1 LLSDDGLR
9 RVRSASQLLYR
20 PKRSGPAVLVR
31 HLVGVQAQILS
42 AAGLALRVR
51 TEGLTAAR
59 VDRARLND
67 RSIALLWAMRGTLHL
82 VAAEDVGWLTDLTV
96 ASNPGSSNRRL
107 REMGVGP
114 EQTAAGVR
122 AIERMLD
129 REGPLT
135 RGEIGERLRRRGLP
149 TEGQILPHLL
159 WLAAARASV
168 CFGPDRD
175 GQRTHVLVR
184 DWLGAPRRMDRDS
197 AVAELAVRYL
207 RSHAP
212 ATPTDLSSWS
222 GVGISDAKR
231 GWRAIED
238 RLVEV
243 ATVRGP
249 MWRLGNREPE
259 APRGLVRLLPSF
271 DEYLLGW
278 RDRSPVARPDHWRKI
293 HPGAGWYHPA
303 ALVDGRGVG
312 TWKADLRPDVTRIEV
327 RPFTRLSPAVR
338 SGLQAEAEA
347 LGGYLRV
354 STDLTVSSHM

>member
-1 LLSDDGLR
+1 M
-9 RVRSASQLLYR
+9 
-20 PKRSGPAVLVR
+20 
-31 HLVGVQAQILS
+31 VGVQAQLS
-42 AAGLALRVR
+42 TAGLALRAR
-51 TEGLTAAR
+51 TESLTAAR
-59 VDRARLND
+59 VDRARLTD
-67 RSIALLWAMRGTLHL
+67 RSIVLTWAMRGTLHL
-82 VAAEDVGWLTDLTV
+82 VAAEDFGWLTDLIV

-114 EQTAAGVR
+114 DQTTAGVR

-129 REGPLT
+129 REGPMT
-135 RGEIGERLRRRGLP
+135 RAEIGERLRRRGLP

-184 DWLGAPRRMDRDS
+184 DWLEAPRRMDRDS
-197 AVAELAVRYL
+197 ALAELAVRYL

-222 GVGISDAKR
+222 GVRVSDAKR

-249 MWRLGNREPE
+249 MWMLGNREPE
-259 APRGLVRLLPSF
+259 VPPGLVRLLPSF
-271 DEYLLGW
+271 DEFLLGW
-278 RDRSPVARPDHWRKI
+278 KDRSPVARPDHWRKI

-312 TWKADLRPDVTRIEV
+312 TWKADRGPDVTRIEV
-327 RPFTRLSPAVR
+327 RPFTRLSPAVWR
-338 SGLQAEAEA
+338 GLQAEADALSRYLGEA
-347 LGGYLRV
+347 TG
-354 STDLTVSSHM
+354 LTVSPHV

>member
-1 LLSDDGLR
+1 
-9 RVRSASQLLYR
+9 
-20 PKRSGPAVLVR
+20 VLVR

-42 AAGLALRVR
+42 AAGLALRAR

-59 VDRARLND
+59 VDRARLTD
-67 RSIALLWAMRGTLHL
+67 RSIVLTWAMRGTLHL

-96 ASNPGSSNRRL
+96 TSNQGSSNRRL

-114 EQTAAGVR
+114 DQTTRGVR

-129 REGPLT
+129 RDGPLT
-135 RGEIGERLRRRGLP
+135 RAEIGERLRRRGLP

-168 CFGPDRD
+168 CFGPDR
-175 GQRTHVLVR
+175 GGERTHVLVS
-184 DWLGAPRRMDRDS
+184 DWLGAPRPMDRDS
-197 AVAELAVRYL
+197 ALAELAVRYL

-212 ATPTDLSSWS
+212 ATPNDLSSWS
-222 GVGISDAKR
+222 GVGVSNAKR

-243 ATVRGP
+243 ATARGP
-249 MWRLGNREPE
+249 LWRLRAKEPE

-278 RDRSPVARPDHWRKI
+278 RNRSPVARPEHWRKI

-303 ALVDGRGVG
+303 ALVDGRGAG
-312 TWKADLRPDVTRIEV
+312 TWKADRGPEVTRIEV
-327 RPFTRLSPAVR
+327 RPFTRLSSADR
-338 SGLQAEAEA
+338 RRLLAEAEA
-347 LGGYLRV
+347 LGAYLRRP
-354 STDLTVSSHM
+354 TDLTVSTSG

>member
-1 LLSDDGLR
+1 M
-9 RVRSASQLLYR
+9 
-20 PKRSGPAVLVR
+20 
-31 HLVGVQAQILS
+31 GVQAQILS
-42 AAGLALRVR
+42 AAGLALRAR

-59 VDRARLND
+59 VDRARLTD
-67 RSIALLWAMRGTLHL
+67 RSIVLTWAMRGTLHL
-82 VAAEDVGWLTDLTV
+82 VAAEDVGWLTDLPV
-96 ASNPGSSNRRL
+96 ASTPGTSNRRL

-114 EQTAAGVR
+114 DQITAGVR

-129 REGPLT
+129 RHGPLT
-135 RGEIGERLRRRGLP
+135 RAEIGERLRRRGLP

-159 WLAAARASV
+159 GLAAARASV

-175 GQRTHVLVR
+175 GQRAHVLVR
-184 DWLGAPRRMDRDS
+184 DWLGTPRLMDRDS
-197 AVAELAVRYL
+197 ALAELAVRYL

-222 GVGISDAKR
+222 GVGVSDAKR

-243 ATVRGP
+243 ATARGP
-249 MWRLGNREPE
+249 MWRLRGREQE

-278 RDRSPVARPDHWRKI
+278 KDRSPVARPEQWRKI

-303 ALVDGRGVG
+303 ALVDGREVG
-312 TWKADLRPDVTRIEV
+312 TWKADRGPDVTRIGV
-327 RPFTRLSPAVR
+327 RPFTRLSPAVGR
-338 SGLQAEAEA
+338 GLQAEAEA
-347 LGGYLRV
+347 LGAYLRRPAN
-354 STDLTVSSHM
+354 LTVSSHA

>member
-1 LLSDDGLR
+1 
-9 RVRSASQLLYR
+9 
-20 PKRSGPAVLVR
+20 
-31 HLVGVQAQILS
+31 VGVQAQILS

-59 VDRARLND
+59 VDRARLRD
-67 RSIALLWAMRGTLHL
+67 RSIVLTWAMRGTLHL
-82 VAAEDVGWLTDLTV
+82 VAEEDVGWLTDLTV

-114 EQTAAGVR
+114 DQTTRGVR

-135 RGEIGERLRRRGLP
+135 RNEIGERLRRRGLP

-168 CFGPDRD
+168 CFGPDRE

-184 DWLGAPRRMDRDS
+184 DWLGAPGLMDRDT
-197 AVAELAVRYL
+197 ALAELAVRYL

-212 ATPTDLSSWS
+212 ATPTDLSSWAGI
-222 GVGISDAKR
+222 GVSDAKS
-231 GWRAIED
+231 GWRAIEG

-243 ATVRGP
+243 ATARGR
-249 MWRLGNREPE
+249 MWRLRSRESE
-259 APRGLVRLLPSF
+259 APPGLVRLLPSF

-278 RDRSPVARPDHWRKI
+278 KDRSPVARPEHWRKI

-303 ALVDGRGVG
+303 AVVDGRGTG
-312 TWKADLRPDVTRIEV
+312 TWKTVRGPEVTRIEV
-327 RPFTRLSPAVR
+327 RPFTRPSPSVR
-338 SGLQAEAEA
+338 RGLQAEAEA
-347 LGGYLRV
+347 LSRYLRTPAEL
-354 STDLTVSSHM
+354 SFPR

>member
-1 LLSDDGLR
+1 
-9 RVRSASQLLYR
+9 
-20 PKRSGPAVLVR
+20 VLVR

-42 AAGLALRVR
+42 AAGLALRAR
-51 TEGLTAAR
+51 TEGLTDAR
-59 VDRARLND
+59 VDRARLRD
-67 RSIALLWAMRGTLHL
+67 RSIVLTWAMRGTLHL

-96 ASNPGSSNRRL
+96 ASNPGSSTRRL
-107 REMGVGP
+107 REMGVGAD
-114 EQTAAGVR
+114 QTTAGVR

-129 REGPLT
+129 RHGPLT
-135 RGEIGERLRRRGLP
+135 RAEIGERLQRRGLP

-159 WLAAARASV
+159 WLAAAQGSV

-197 AVAELAVRYL
+197 ALAELAVRYL

-222 GVGISDAKR
+222 GVGVSDARR

-243 ATVRGP
+243 ATARGP
-249 MWRLGNREPE
+249 MWSLRSREAE
-259 APRGLVRLLPSF
+259 APRGVVRLLPNF

-278 RDRSPVARPDHWRKI
+278 KDRSPVARPEHWRKI

-303 ALVDGRGVG
+303 ALFDGRGAG
-312 TWKADLRPDVTRIEV
+312 TWKAVRGPDVTRIEV
-327 RPFTRLSPAVR
+327 LPFIRLSPSVR
-338 SGLQAEAEA
+338 HGLRAEAEA
-347 LGGYLRV
+347 LGAYLRLPAE
-354 STDLTVSSHM
+354 LTLSSHG

>member
-1 LLSDDGLR
+1 
-9 RVRSASQLLYR
+9 
-20 PKRSGPAVLVR
+20 LVR

-42 AAGLALRVR
+42 AAGLALRAR
-51 TEGLTAAR
+51 TEGLTATR
-59 VDRARLND
+59 VDRARLDD
-67 RSIALLWAMRGTLHL
+67 RSIVLTWAMRGTLHL
-82 VAAEDVGWLTDLTV
+82 VAADDVGWLTDLTV
-96 ASNPGSSNRRL
+96 TSNPGSSNRRL

-114 EQTAAGVR
+114 DQTTAGVR

-135 RGEIGERLRRRGLP
+135 RAEIGERLRRRGLS
-149 TEGQILPHLL
+149 TGGQILPHLL

-184 DWLGAPRRMDRDS
+184 DWLGAPRLVDRDT
-197 AVAELAVRYL
+197 ALAELAVRYV

-222 GVGISDAKR
+222 GVGVSDAKR

-243 ATVRGP
+243 ATTLGP
-249 MWRLGNREPE
+249 MWRLRSRESE
-259 APRGLVRLLPSF
+259 APRGSVRLLPSF
-271 DEYLLGW
+271 DEFLLGW
-278 RDRSPVARPDHWRKI
+278 KDRSPVARPAHWRKI

-303 ALVDGRGVG
+303 VVVDGRGVA
-312 TWKADLRPDVTRIEV
+312 TWKADRNADITRIEV

-338 SGLQAEAEA
+338 GGLHAEVEA
-347 LGGYLRV
+347 LGRYLRTPAELSFPV
-354 STDLTVSSHM
+354 